1 MSEARQRPL
10 VGVSTYRQTT
20 SWWAWERDAALVPG
34 TYLDVLDS
42 AGGQPVLIPPAASC
56 HERDRLGGSTADR
69 SGGLDR
75 LVASLDGL
83 LLIGG
88 GDVDAGRYGQ
98 VVDPRN
104 DGASGDRDDLEFALL
119 EAALRADLPVL
130 AVCRGIQVLNVHLG
144 GDLVQQLPDLVGSS
158 AHQPRPGA
166 FGPITVA
173 TEPGSTVRHLLGE
186 RTEVLCSHHQA
197 IGALGQRS
205 GGDGQKQRRCHR
217 GGRADRAPVRG
228 RRAVASRGDRGP
240 SVVRGSGR
248 CRTRPVGSGRGAGAG
263 RRIMN
268 GELTCPM

>member
-1 MSEARQRPL
+1 MSQARQRPL

-56 HERDRLGGSTADR
+56 HEPDDRPGWSTAER
-69 SGGLDR
+69 SRGLDR

-88 GDVDAGRYGQ
+88 GDLDAGRYGQ

-104 DGASGDRDDLEFALL
+104 GGVSGDRDDLEFALV

-158 AHQPRPGA
+158 VHQPRPGA

-173 TEPGSTVRHLLGE
+173 TEPRSTVRHLLGE

-197 IGALGQRS
+197 IGALGRDLVVTARS
-205 GGDGQKQRRCHR
+205 SDGVIEAVELPGHR
-217 GGRADRAPVRG
+217 FVVGVQWHPEET
-228 RRAVASRGDRGP
+228 GDRRLFDAL
-240 SVVRGSGR
+240 VDAA
-248 CRTRPVGSGRGAGAG
+248 TRPVGARRVAGAG
-263 RRIMN
+263 QGIVN
-268 GELTCPM
+268 GG